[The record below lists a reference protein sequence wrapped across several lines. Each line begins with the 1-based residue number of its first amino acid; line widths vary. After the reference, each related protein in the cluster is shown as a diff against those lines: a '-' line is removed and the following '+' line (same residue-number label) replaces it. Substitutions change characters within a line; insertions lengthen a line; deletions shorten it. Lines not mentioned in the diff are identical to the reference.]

1 MIKGYLNA
9 VLAFQTQNGIS
20 SVKVVLN
27 FMKDFILVAQSQI
40 GKLMSTPIYNP
51 GHNILELYNILV

>member
-9 VLAFQTQNGIS
+9 VLAFQIQNSIS

-27 FMKDFILVAQSQI
+27 FMRDFILVAQSQI
-40 GKLMSTPIYNP
+40 GKLMSTPI
-51 GHNILELYNILV
+51 